1 MTIYDKI
8 KNMADDQNI
17 SISYI
22 EENTELSNGSISKW
36 KTNSPRVD
44 SLYRVAK
51 FLGCSL
57 DLLMSSQ
64 HDKQVF
70 SDAYSGSLIG
80 ENSYNNGCSLNE
92 NEIEILNILKRFKT
106 YRNQIKFI
114 ARVELLANEMLCDI
128 ENNERIDE

>member
-8 KNMADDQNI
+8 KSIADDQNI

-44 SLYRVAK
+44 SLYKVAK
-51 FLGCSL
+51 LLGCSL
-57 DLLMSSQ
+57 DFLMSTQ
-64 HDKQVF
+64 NDKQMI
-70 SDAYSGSLIG
+70 SNTYSGSLIG
-80 ENSYNNGCSLNE
+80 ENSHKINFSLNE

-128 ENNERIDE
+128 EDN